1 MNRKNHKRHNID
13 IDPDQIFLD
22 SSNLPSFD
30 LDQFEGLIEKPIS
43 KSSLVILGSFFALII
58 LVFAGR
64 AFFLQK
70 VSGEYFA
77 GRSQS
82 NSLKRVT
89 VPAPR
94 GIIYDRNEV
103 PLAWNDNLGRLY
115 MKESGLGHLMG
126 YVGFPTQEELT
137 ASSTIDA
144 RDLIGKSGIEKKYND
159 TLMGVDG
166 KKIIEVN
173 VKGEIQS
180 EYLYEPGYL
189 GQNIKLSVDS
199 RVTKKF
205 YEYIKKLAFD
215 YKFKAG
221 AGVIMDVRSGE
232 ILAITSY
239 PEYEPEVL
247 SKGDDRKVINEYL
260 NDSNMPFLNRAVA
273 GLYVPGSILK
283 PIFALA
289 ALNEGIISPE
299 KQIYSKGYIS
309 IPNPFF
315 PEKQSIFKDWRAH
328 GYVDMRRALAISS
341 DVYFYAIGG
350 GYDGQKGL
358 GIEKLGEYS
367 RMFGLGSKTNI
378 GLDKEGEGVIPSP
391 AWKAENFDGDKWRI
405 GDTYISSIGQYGFL
419 VTPLQMAKVA
429 AAFATDGKLINPT
442 IFHREQ
448 DFSSDYTQINVS
460 KEIFKVAKEGMRRGV
475 TDSDGTARAL
485 NIPGLKV
492 ASKTGTAELGV
503 TKKLV
508 NSWGVGFFPYD
519 NPRYAFAIV
528 MEKGSRENVVGA
540 NTAMRELLIWMSS
553 STPEYIK

>member
-1 MNRKNHKRHNID
+1 MGDYKKYKTD

-43 KSSLVILGSFFALII
+43 KGSMFFLGIFFAFII
-58 LVFAGR
+58 LIFAGR
-64 AFFLQK
+64 TFYLQK

-77 GRSQS
+77 KRSES
-82 NSLKRVT
+82 NSLKRVS

-103 PLAWNDNLGRLY
+103 PLAWNDTVGRLY
-115 MKESGLGHLMG
+115 VKESGLGHLMG
-126 YVGFPTQEELT
+126 YVGLPTKEEIQ
-137 ASSTIDA
+137 ASSTLSA
-144 RDLIGKSGIEKKYND
+144 VDLVGKAGVERKYNSLL
-159 TLMGVDG
+159 TGVDG

-180 EYLYEPGYL
+180 EYLYEPGL
-189 GQNIKLSVDS
+189 SGHNLKLSVDS

-205 YEYIKKLAFD
+205 YESIKKLAFD
-215 YKFKAG
+215 HKYKAG
-221 AGVIMDVRSGE
+221 AGVIMDVKSGE
-232 ILAITSY
+232 IIAITSY
-239 PEYEPEVL
+239 PEYEPEIL
-247 SKGDDRKVINEYL
+247 SRGEDRKAINEYL
-260 NDSNMPFLNRAVA
+260 NDTNMPFLNRAVA
-273 GLYVPGSILK
+273 GLYVPGSIVK

-289 ALNEGIISPE
+289 ALNEGIITPE
-299 KQIYSKGYIS
+299 KNIYSKGYIS

-315 PEKQSIFKDWRAH
+315 PDKQSIFRDWRAH

-350 GYDGQKGL
+350 GYEDQKGM
-358 GIEKLGEYS
+358 GIGKLEEYA

-391 AWKAENFDGDKWRI
+391 RWKAENFDGDKWRI

-442 IFHREQ
+442 IFHR
-448 DFSSDYTQINVS
+448 DGDYSSEYTQIDIP
-460 KEIFKVAKEGMRRGV
+460 KEMFKVAKEGMRRGV

-485 NIPGLKV
+485 NIPYVTV

-508 NSWGVGFFPYD
+508 NSWGVGFFPYEK
-519 NPRYAFAIV
+519 PRYAFAIV

-540 NTAMRELLIWMSS
+540 NAAMRDLLVWMAS